1 MAFITNVSG
10 NVISYAEAV
19 DVKDKD
25 QRVFE
30 SNEIDFTNVPDTPG
44 SLDNYLEDLT
54 TKSTARINE
63 KIRASARWR
72 QYLGYAGSGYDSID
86 NIPAF
91 NSDNIVDRKSDFTDM
106 CSYYTLKEYLLP
118 KIADFGN
125 PESPEVQKI
134 SYYDNKF
141 SDLFEELMNM
151 FDWYDNSGDGTV
163 SDGEKMVRFS
173 QTRRTRSRRNTTRVR

>member
-1 MAFITNVSG
+1 MAFIVSG
-10 NVISYAEAV
+10 GVVVSYAEAL

-44 SLDNYLEDLT
+44 SLNNYLEDLLI
-54 TKSTARINE
+54 KSTNRINQ

-72 QYLGYAGSGYDSID
+72 EYLGYAGGGYDSIN

-91 NSDNIVDRKSDFTDM
+91 VGSKILSRKSDFTDM
-106 CSYYTLKEYLLP
+106 CSYYCLKEFILP

-134 SYYDNKF
+134 QYYDDKF
-141 SDLFEELMNM
+141 NDLFSELLDMM
-151 FDWYDNSGDGTV
+151 DWFDADDDGIV
-163 SDGEKMVRFS
+163 QDGEKQVRFRLN
-173 QTRRTRSRRNTTRVR
+173 RRTRSRQPVTRVR